1 MSTYINETMSNAPST
16 VVGRP
21 KASGYRFPNHVG
33 NLGFPNIYH
42 AFRVLDN
49 F

>member
-1 MSTYINETMSNAPST
+1 MSTYMNETMSNAPST
-16 VVGRP
+16 VVQIML
-21 KASGYRFPNHVG
+21 V
-33 NLGFPNIYH
+33 LGFPNIYH